1 MSEFKVIETQEQF
14 DEVIGE
20 RLKRE
25 RETVE
30 KKYENYLSPEDVEK
44 KMEGYLSPESEKEKY
59 KGYLSPEEVAK
70 KDAVIKGYETNSVK
84 MRIAHEYGIPF
95 ELASRLSGEN
105 EDEIKKDAESMK
117 TILGNSTRPAPLRTT
132 EGNIDKKRESIRKV
146 LGGLKGE

>member
-30 KKYENYLSPEDVEK
+30 KKYENYLSPEDVQK

-59 KGYLSPEEVAK
+59 KDYLSPEEVAK